1 MTILRGTISSKILQ
15 FIGQSFYIL
24 IQKMKLF
31 KNYLLICIKFIF
43 DKEMCSMMYFID
55 GYIDVRF
62 VVLKAG
68 AVACK
73 M

>member
-1 MTILRGTISSKILQ
+1 
-15 FIGQSFYIL
+15 
-24 IQKMKLF
+24 MKLF

>member
-1 MTILRGTISSKILQ
+1 M
-15 FIGQSFYIL
+15 
-24 IQKMKLF
+24 
-31 KNYLLICIKFIF
+31 KFIF

-55 GYIDVRF
+55 GYIDVCF

-68 AVACK
+68 AVACE